1 MIFPW
6 FFDGDL
12 TLIFFDNLFLSEFL
26 FNLCLNFEIFAHFFV
41 RCCYRPKIASL
52 NICIYTHLFSSKF

>member
-26 FNLCLNFEIFAHFFV
+26 FNLCLNFEIFAHF
-41 RCCYRPKIASL
+41 
-52 NICIYTHLFSSKF
+52 LFLVVIVLKLQA